1 MDNAVSILVETIFGF
16 FALFLITKFLGKTQI
31 TQLTAFDFI
40 AALILGELVGN
51 ALFDDQAGLFEI
63 GYAVLLWGVLL
74 YVTEIMTQKFKK
86 SRRLLEGMPAII
98 INKGHLQREQMK
110 KSKLDINQ
118 LQHLLRA
125 KGAFSVNEVAFAILE
140 TDGSISVMKK
150 SQAQPPTRQ
159 DMNLQPEEPL
169 LAFTLISDGEILY
182 DNLAEAD
189 LDEKWLHTELSK
201 QEVQSPKEVFFA
213 EWKEGHPLHVQPY

>member
-1 MDNAVSILVETIFGF
+1 MDNAGSIFIETIFGF
-16 FALFLITKFLGKTQI
+16 LALFLITKFLGKTQI

-40 AALILGELVGN
+40 SALILGELVGN

-63 GYAVLLWGVLL
+63 GYAVILWGVLL
-74 YVTEIMTQKFKK
+74 YVTEIVTQKYKK

-98 INKGHLQREQMK
+98 INKGQLQKEQMK

-118 LQHLLRA
+118 LQHLLRS
-125 KGAFSVNEVAFAILE
+125 KGAFSVNEVAYAILE

-150 SQAQPPTRQ
+150 SLDQTPTRQ

-182 DNLAEAD
+182 DNLDEAG
-189 LDEKWLHTELSK
+189 LNEKWLYTELAK
-201 QEVQSPKEVFFA
+201 QEVHSPKDVFFA
-213 EWKEGHPLHVQPY
+213 EWKENHPLHIQPY

>member
-1 MDNAVSILVETIFGF
+1 MDNAFSILVETFFGF

-51 ALFDDQAGLFEI
+51 ALFDDKAGILEI
-63 GYAVLLWGVLL
+63 GYAVFLWGALL
-74 YVTEIMTQKFKK
+74 YVTEIVTQKFKR
-86 SRRLLEGMPAII
+86 SRSLLEGMPSII

-110 KSKLDINQ
+110 SSKLDINQ

-125 KGAFSVNEVAFAILE
+125 KGAFSINEVAYAILE

-150 SQAQPPTRQ
+150 SEAQTPTRK
-159 DMNLQPEEPL
+159 DMALQPQNPI
-169 LAFTLISDGEILY
+169 LAVTVISDGEILY
-182 DNLAEAD
+182 DNLRESN
-189 LDEKWLHTELSK
+189 LDEQWLDAELLK
-201 QEVQSPKEVFFA
+201 QGVKSTSDVFYA
-213 EWKEGHPLHVQPY
+213 EWIEGQPLHIQPY